1 MNRKERRNLKKDKN
15 LVKELYSIIAKYL
28 PELLTMFDNLTD
40 VRHKSYITYTMKTIC
55 VTRLFP
61 LLCGIT
67 TMTDISTD
75 TFNTDNCIK
84 NISKICNQSLKEL
97 PYWETIQDVFI
108 NIKTD
113 ELRDIQKYIIKTLI
127 RSKMFDKYKYDGY
140 FQLVVDGSGL
150 SSHSYNLNNNCI
162 KKKYKDGKI
171 AYCKYILECKLV
183 VGNIVISLDS
193 EWIENVDNLN
203 ENQKQDCE
211 TKAFERMAK
220 RIKKNYPKQKFIITA
235 DALYCTS
242 SMIKIC
248 KLNSWKYVFNLND
261 RLRTVFKDFNDYIEY
276 FNDCSIENYF
286 LDNNYKYKSHRFNII
301 KFTENKK
308 NKTTNFHYITN
319 LNVTNHN
326 IRKIVNL
333 GRNRWKIE
341 NQGFYNQKHR
351 IFDITHLNSRN
362 DTALKNHYFFI
373 QIAHTIRQL
382 LERGNKVTKLLKL
395 KIKEVSNLLL
405 SNLTSTIS
413 DLNNLETNFQ
423 LRFDD

>member
-1 MNRKERRNLKKDKN
+1 MNRYERRELKKDKN
-15 LVKELYSIIAKYL
+15 LIKELYSIIVKYL
-28 PELLTMFDNLTD
+28 PELLTMFNNLTD
-40 VRHKSYITYTMKTIC
+40 TRHQSYITYSMKTIC

-67 TMTDISTD
+67 TMTEISAD
-75 TFNTDNCIK
+75 VFNTDSCIK
-84 NISKICNQSLKEL
+84 YISKVCNQNLKEL
-97 PYWETIQDVFI
+97 PYWETIQDVFM
-108 NIKTD
+108 NIKTG
-113 ELRDIQKYIIKTLI
+113 ELRDIQKYIVKPLI
-127 RSKMFDKYKYDGY
+127 RSKMFNKYKYDGY
-140 FQLVVDGSGL
+140 FQIVVDGSGL
-150 SSHSYNLNNNCI
+150 SSHNYNLNGNCI

-171 AYCKYILECKLV
+171 VYCKYILECKLV

-193 EWIENVDNLN
+193 EWIENAESLT

-220 RIKKNYPKQKFIITA
+220 RIKNNYPKQKFILTA

-242 SMIKIC
+242 PMIKIC
-248 KLNSWKYVFNLND
+248 KLNNWKYIFNLND

-276 FNDCSIENYF
+276 FNDCTITNYF
-286 LDNNYKYKSHRFNII
+286 LDNNYKYKCHRFNII
-301 KFTENKK
+301 KFTETKK

-319 LNVTNHN
+319 LTVTDDN
-326 IRKIVNL
+326 IKNIVCL

-341 NQGFYNQKHR
+341 NVGFYNQKHR

-362 DTALKNHYFFI
+362 DIALKNHYLFI

-382 LERGNKVTKLLKL
+382 LENGNKLTKLLKL
-395 KIKEVSNLLL
+395 KIKEVSRTLL

>member
-1 MNRKERRNLKKDKN
+1 MNRYERRELKKDKN
-15 LVKELYSIIAKYL
+15 LIKELYSIIVKYL
-28 PELLTMFDNLTD
+28 PELLTMFSNLTD
-40 VRHKSYITYTMKTIC
+40 TRHQSYITYSMKTIC

-67 TMTDISTD
+67 TMTEISTD
-75 TFNTDNCIK
+75 IFNTDNCIK
-84 NISKICNQSLKEL
+84 NISKVCNQSLKEL
-97 PYWETIQDVFI
+97 PYWETIQDVFM

-113 ELRDIQKYIIKTLI
+113 ELRDIQKYIVKTLI
-127 RSKMFDKYKYDGY
+127 RSKMFNKYKYDGY
-140 FQLVVDGSGL
+140 FQIIVDGTGL
-150 SSHSYNLNNNCI
+150 SSHNYNLNNNCI
-162 KKKYKDGKI
+162 KKKYKDSKI
-171 AYCKYILECKLV
+171 VYCKYILECKLV

-193 EWIENVDNLN
+193 EWIENDESLT

-220 RIKKNYPKQKFIITA
+220 RIKKNYPKQKFILTA

-242 SMIKIC
+242 PMIKIC
-248 KLNSWKYVFNLND
+248 KLNNWKYIFNLND

-276 FNDCSIENYF
+276 FNDCTITNYF
-286 LDNNYKYKSHRFNII
+286 LDNNYKYKGHRFNII
-301 KFTENKK
+301 KFIETKK
-308 NKTTNFHYITN
+308 NKITNFHYITN
-319 LNVTNHN
+319 LIVTNNN
-326 IRKIVNL
+326 IKNIVCL

-362 DTALKNHYFFI
+362 DIALKNHYFFI
-373 QIAHTIRQL
+373 QIAHTIREL
-382 LERGNKVTKLLKL
+382 LEKGNTLTKLLKL
-395 KIKEVSNLLL
+395 KIKEVSRTLLG
-405 SNLTSTIS
+405 NLTSTIS

>member
-1 MNRKERRNLKKDKN
+1 MNRKTRRELKKDKN
-15 LVKELYSIIAKYL
+15 LIKELYSIIVKYL
-28 PELLTMFDNLTD
+28 PKLLTMFNDLTD
-40 VRHKSYITYTMKTIC
+40 TRHQSYVTYSMKTIC

-75 TFNTDNCIK
+75 TFNTAACIK
-84 NISKICNQSLKEL
+84 NISKICNQNLNEL
-97 PYWETIQDVFI
+97 PYWETIQDVFM

-113 ELRDIQKYIIKTLI
+113 ELRDIQKYIVKTLI
-127 RSKMFDKYKYDGY
+127 RSKMFDKYKYDGF
-140 FQLVVDGSGL
+140 FQIVVDGTGL
-150 SSHSYNLNNNCI
+150 SSHSYNLNDNCI

-171 AYCKYILECKLV
+171 AYCKYVLECKLV

-193 EWIENVDNLN
+193 EWIENAENLN

-242 SMIKIC
+242 PMICIC
-248 KLNSWKYVFNLND
+248 NQNNWKYIFNLND
-261 RLRTVFKDFNDYIEY
+261 RLRTVFKDFNDYIEC

-286 LDNNYKYKSHRFNII
+286 LDNNYKYKNHKFNII

-308 NKTTNFHYITN
+308 KKKINFHYITN
-319 LNVTNHN
+319 LKVTNNN
-326 IRKIVNL
+326 IKKIVCL

-351 IFDITHLNSRN
+351 TFDITHLNSRN

-373 QIAHTIRQL
+373 QFAHTIRQL
-382 LERGNKVTKLLKL
+382 LERGNKSIKLLNL
-395 KIKEVSNLLL
+395 KIKEVSFFLLR
-405 SNLTSTIS
+405 NLTSTIS

>member
-1 MNRKERRNLKKDKN
+1 MNRKERRKLKKDKN
-15 LVKELYSIIAKYL
+15 LIRELYSIIVKYL
-28 PELLTMFDNLTD
+28 PELLNMFNNLTD
-40 VRHKSYITYTMKTIC
+40 SRHQSYVTYSMKTIC

-67 TMTDISTD
+67 TMTDISSD

-84 NISKICNQSLKEL
+84 NLSKICNQDLKEL
-97 PYWETIQDVFI
+97 PYWETIQDVFT
-108 NIKTD
+108 NIKTN
-113 ELRDIQKYIIKTLI
+113 ELRNIQKYIVKSLI
-127 RSKMFDKYKYDGY
+127 RSKMFDKYKYDNY
-140 FQLVVDGSGL
+140 FQIVVDGTGL
-150 SSHSYNLNNNCI
+150 SSHSYDLNNNCI

-171 AYCKYILECKLV
+171 AYCKYVLECKLV

-193 EWIENVDNLN
+193 EWIENVD
-203 ENQKQDCE
+203 E
-211 TKAFERMAK
+211 TNAFKRMAK

-242 SMIKIC
+242 PMINIC
-248 KLNSWKYVFNLND
+248 KQNNWKYIFNLND

-276 FNDCSIENYF
+276 FNDCTITNYF
-286 LDNNYKYKSHRFNII
+286 LDNNYKYKNHRFNII
-301 KFTENKK
+301 KFTETKK

-319 LNVTNHN
+319 LTVTDDN
-326 IRKIVNL
+326 IKNIVCL
-333 GRNRWKIE
+333 GRKRWKIE
-341 NQGFYNQKHR
+341 NVGFYNQKHR

-382 LERGNKVTKLLKL
+382 LENGNKLTKLLKL
-395 KIKEVSNLLL
+395 KIKEVSHTLL
-405 SNLTSTIS
+405 SNLTSIIS